1 MSTNRLLMP
10 LAMLALIGVGSFVL
24 QRWVAG
30 TFLAAIVLSVAWGLI
45 VGLAF
50 LAHSL
55 RHRRLLVPTL
65 LALGFGGLVAVGG
78 FWYFSVRDV
87 VVDEDIVV
95 ATAEAEPGTEGG
107 RAPGAGPGPREPVAL
122 AHGRFR
128 GEDGHDG
135 SGVATVV
142 ETPDG
147 DRLLTFSR
155 FDVSP
160 APDIDVY
167 LTPTED
173 GVDDRVSL
181 GDLKGNI
188 GDQQY
193 EIPAGT
199 DLGRYDTVLL
209 WCVSFTVRIAVAPL
223 SA

>member
-1 MSTNRLLMP
+1 MASNRLLMP
-10 LAMLALIGVGSFVL
+10 LAMLALIGAGSFAL
-24 QRWVAG
+24 QRWVAE
-30 TFLAAIVLSVAWGLI
+30 TFLASIVLSVAWGLL

-50 LAHSL
+50 LAYSL
-55 RHRRLLVPTL
+55 KHRRLLVPTL
-65 LALGFGGLVAVGG
+65 AGLAVGGLVAVGS

-95 ATAEAEPGTEGG
+95 ATAVAEPMPDGG
-107 RAPGAGPGPREPVAL
+107 QGAKRTRPRAPVAL
-122 AHGRFR
+122 AR
-128 GEDGHDG
+128 GTFSGADGHDG
-135 SGVATVV
+135 SGRATVV

-147 DRLLTFSR
+147 RRILTFSD
-155 FDVSP
+155 FEVSP

-173 GVDDRVSL
+173 DVGDRVSL
-181 GDLKGNI
+181 GDIKGNI

-199 DLGRYDTVLL
+199 DLRRYDTVVL

-223 SA
+223 RS

>member
-1 MSTNRLLMP
+1 MSTNRILMP

-24 QRWVAG
+24 QRWVAA
-30 TFLAAIVLSVAWGLI
+30 TFIAAIALSVAWGAI
-45 VGLAF
+45 VGIAF
-50 LAHSL
+50 LGHAF
-55 RHRRLLVPTL
+55 RHRRLLVPTVV
-65 LALGFGGLVAVGG
+65 GLAVGGVVAAAG

-95 ATAEAEPGTEGG
+95 ATAEAEPMPSGG
-107 RAPGAGPGPREPVAL
+107 KATKPKGPVAL
-122 AHGRFR
+122 ARGSFR

-147 DRLLTFSR
+147 RRLLTFSE
-155 FDVSP
+155 FEVSP

-167 LTPTED
+167 LTRSTD
-173 GVDDRVSL
+173 SVDDRVNL
-181 GDLKGNI
+181 GNIRGNI

-199 DLGRYDTVLL
+199 DLERYDNVVL

-223 SA
+223 RA